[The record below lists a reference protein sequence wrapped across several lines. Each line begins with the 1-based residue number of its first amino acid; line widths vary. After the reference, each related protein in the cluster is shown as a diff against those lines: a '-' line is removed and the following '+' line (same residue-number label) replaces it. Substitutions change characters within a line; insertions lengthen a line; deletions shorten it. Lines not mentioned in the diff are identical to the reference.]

1 MDVWWWVPIG
11 LAAWCLASVVIAL
24 CIGPVLRR
32 SSQVRES
39 LDQQFAET
47 SDGHGKP
54 VPAARRA
61 SDPTVVRQR

>member
-1 MDVWWWVPIG
+1 MNVWWWVPIG

-24 CIGPVLRR
+24 WIGPVLRR
-32 SSQVRES
+32 SSQIRES

-47 SDGHGKP
+47 SDGHGTP

>member
-47 SDGHGKP
+47 SDRPGKP

-61 SDPTVVRQR
+61 SDPTVARQH

>member
-1 MDVWWWVPIG
+1 MDVWWWVPID
-11 LAAWCLASVVIAL
+11 LAAWCRASVVIAL

-32 SSQVRES
+32 SAQVRES

-47 SDGHGKP
+47 TYEHDKP

-61 SDPTVVRQR
+61 SDPAIVRQR